1 MNLVINLLIIVCLVI
16 ALLLV
21 LNIINILQAGSRK
34 AAGRSM
40 RQILGVDPET
50 ATYDDIEKLPRSE
63 KMRLFHAADV
73 PEFEDIK
80 GEYRARLLSG
90 GVLGP
95 SSAWFTHHIF
105 PTGKPTFK
113 TEWVGKSFQSQGDNT
128 GQGYNIFA
136 ERTGASVNTRRLR
149 KINTRM
155 APTKIGKGGKPV
167 FRVDYSRFNPGLINS
182 MRDEIRQVNANL
194 YIGAGYM
201 TLGGGYL
208 NPAPFTLEGPVRGWV
223 GPDT

>member
-1 MNLVINLLIIVCLVI
+1 MSLVFNLFILVCIGMALLIG
-16 ALLLV
+16 
-21 LNIINILQAGSRK
+21 LNIVNILQAGSRK
-34 AAGRSM
+34 ADGRTM
-40 RQILGVDPET
+40 RQIIGGDPET
-50 ATYDDIEKLPRSE
+50 ASYADIEKLSRKD
-63 KMRLFHAADV
+63 KMQLFHAAGV
-73 PEFEDIK
+73 PRFEDIR
-80 GEYRARLLSG
+80 GEFRARLLSG

-113 TEWVGKSFQSQGDNT
+113 TEWVGKSFQNLGHNA

-136 ERTGASVNTRRLR
+136 ERIGASKNTRRLR
-149 KINTRM
+149 KMSTDM
-155 APTKIGKGGKPV
+155 GPTKIGKDGKPV
-167 FRVDYSRFNPGLINS
+167 FRVDYSRFNPGLIHS

-201 TLGGGYL
+201 ALGGGYL
-208 NPAPFTLEGPVRGWV
+208 NPAPFVLEGPVRGWV

>member
-1 MNLVINLLIIVCLVI
+1 MSLILNLFILVCVG
-16 ALLLV
+16 AALV
-21 LNIINILQAGSRK
+21 LGLNVVNILQAGSRK
-34 AAGRSM
+34 ADGRTM

-63 KMRLFHAADV
+63 KMQLFHAARV
-73 PEFEDIK
+73 PKFEDIN

-95 SSAWFTHHIF
+95 ASAWFTHHIF

-113 TEWVGKSFQSQGDNT
+113 TEWVGKGFQSIGDHA
-128 GQGYNIFA
+128 GQGYNIFV
-136 ERTGASVNTRRLR
+136 ERTGTSTNARRLR
-149 KINTRM
+149 QMSTTRT
-155 APTKIGKGGKPV
+155 PTKIGKGDKPV
-167 FRVDYSRFNPGLINS
+167 FQVDYSRFNPDLIHS

-201 TLGGGYL
+201 ALGGGYR
-208 NPAPFTLEGPVRGWV
+208 NPAPFVLEGPPREWV
-223 GPDT
+223 GPDQ